1 MHCLGTGTGEKGK
14 TKQMEIGNFPIGAKY
29 LKKKKKINNRG
40 HLLKLFLCI
49 PSRLF
54 WVLNCH
60 WSRIGNIKEKKMEKL
75 TTVWGVFPILV
86 PSPISLL
93 PFSFQCPHITAPWIL
108 SKVVSCIQCETQGG
122 VIYSILTGI
131 TLLITFF
138 EQLAPMKNYESA
150 LHIVFHL
157 ILKEA
162 INYPYLK
169 NPPAL
174 CETGIQSL
182 GWEDPLEKGKATHSF
197 WPGEFHGLYSPWGH
211 KESDMTERFSLMK
224 IVTVPIS

>member
-1 MHCLGTGTGEKGK
+1 
-14 TKQMEIGNFPIGAKY
+14 
-29 LKKKKKINNRG
+29 
-40 HLLKLFLCI
+40 
-49 PSRLF
+49 
-54 WVLNCH
+54 
-60 WSRIGNIKEKKMEKL
+60 MEKL

-169 NPPAL
+169 YLPVMQ
-174 CETGIQSL
+174 ETQVWSL
-182 GWEDPLEKGKATHSF
+182 GREDPLEKEVATHPSVPA
-197 WPGEFHGLYSPWGH
+197 WRIPWTEEPGGLQSMGSQRVGH
-211 KESDMTERFSLMK
+211 DWATNTHIEIRKWKLRKVVCHICTDCKSCG
-224 IVTVPIS
+224 